1 MGLLDRMMKGPSTSQ
16 EPSSTLVRVVDP
28 PVITRIK
35 QVMDYVTNM
44 AGKNDMP
51 PIVRRLAQEM
61 ISEIRDY
68 PPEIVELYVK
78 QVAALIYWTGSG
90 EIIKDFPMPP
100 DFMTETAAEEI
111 VPLPEIEA

>member
-1 MGLLDRMMKGPSTSQ
+1 MGRRDLSTSP
-16 EPSSTLVRVVDP
+16 ELSSTLVRVVDP
-28 PVITRIK
+28 PVVQRIK
-35 QVMDYVTNM
+35 QVMNYVTSM
-44 AGKNDMP
+44 AGKNEMP
-51 PIVRRLAQEM
+51 PIVNRLAMEM

-100 DFMTETAAEEI
+100 DFVVQQDVSVDRYKEI
-111 VPLPEIEA
+111 AVKPEME